1 MPARRAVVASL
12 LAPKSGFVA
21 INMSVYLD
29 NMATTPLDRRV
40 LDAMLPYFCDHFGN
54 AASKTHRWGNEAA
67 MAVERSREQVAALL
81 GARSREIVFTAGAT
95 ESNNLA
101 LKGVA
106 EYIGRGHIITCQTE
120 HKAVLDVCKALEKRG
135 FSLTYLGVDRNGC
148 IDLEE
153 LEQAIREDTILL
165 SLMAANNE
173 MGSLHPL
180 AEIGALC
187 KRRGVLWH
195 CDAAQAV
202 GKVPLKVEELGIDL
216 LSLSAHKL
224 YGPKGEGALYIR
236 SRSPRVRLAAQME
249 GGGQERGLRA
259 GTLNVPGIVGLGE
272 ACRLAQIELA
282 EERSRLLHLRTKL
295 YSRLCDELGDIELN
309 GHPTERLPGNLSICF
324 TGVDGSELLV
334 SLQDIALSSGSA
346 CASDS
351 PVPSPVLAA
360 MGRSPEQARSTLRFG
375 LGRFTTE
382 TEVDYVAGRVI
393 EVVQRLRGDGS
404 AFYERQSMPRS
415 ESIAT

>member
-1 MPARRAVVASL
+1 
-12 LAPKSGFVA
+12 
-21 INMSVYLD
+21 MSVYLD
-29 NMATTPLDRRV
+29 NMATTPVDRRV
-40 LDAMLPYFCDHFGN
+40 LAAMLPYFCDNFGN
-54 AASKTHRWGNEAA
+54 AASKTHQWGNEAA
-67 MAVERSREQVAALL
+67 MAVERAREQVAVLL
-81 GARSREIVFTAGAT
+81 GARSREIIFTAGAT

-106 EYIGRGHIITCQTE
+106 QYAGSGHIITCQTE
-120 HKAVLDVCKALEKRG
+120 HKAVLDVCKTLEQRG
-135 FSLTYLGVDRNGC
+135 FALTYLGVDRDGC
-148 IDLEE
+148 IDLDA
-153 LEQAIREDTILL
+153 LDKAIREDTILV

-173 MGSLHPL
+173 IGALHPL

-202 GKVPLKVEELGIDL
+202 GKVPLDVEKLGIDL

-224 YGPKGEGALYIR
+224 YGPKGQGALYIR
-236 SRSPRVRLAAQME
+236 SRSPRVRLAAQTE
-249 GGGQERGLRA
+249 GGSQERGLRA

-272 ACRLAQIELA
+272 ACRLAQVELA
-282 EERSRLLHLRTKL
+282 TERVRLLHLRTLL
-295 YSRLCDELGDIELN
+295 YSRLCGELVGIELN
-309 GHPTERLPGNLSICF
+309 GPETERLPGNLSVCF
-324 TGVDGSELLV
+324 TGVDGAELLV
-334 SLQDIALSSGSA
+334 RLGDIALSSGSA

-382 TEVDYVAGRVI
+382 EDIDYVAGRVI
-393 EVVQRLRGDGS
+393 DEVLRLRGDGP
-404 AFYERQSMPRS
+404 AFYERQAMPS
-415 ESIAT
+415 GEPLAT

>member
-1 MPARRAVVASL
+1 MAVKI
-12 LAPKSGFVA
+12 P
-21 INMSVYLD
+21 IYLD
-29 NMATTPLDRRV
+29 NMATTSVDRRV

-54 AASKTHRWGNEAA
+54 ASSKTHAWGNEAA
-67 MAVERSREQVAALL
+67 MAVERAREQVAALL
-81 GARSREIVFTAGAT
+81 GARPREILFTAGAT

-106 EYIGRGHIITCQTE
+106 EYVGHGHIIACQTE
-120 HKAVLDVCKALEKRG
+120 HKAVLDVCKTLEKRG
-135 FSLTYLGVDRNGC
+135 FALTYLDVDRDGC
-148 IDLEE
+148 IDLSA
-153 LEQAIREDTILL
+153 LDKAIREDTVLV

-173 MGSLHPL
+173 VGTLHPL

-202 GKVPLKVEELGIDL
+202 GKIPLDVEALGIDL

-224 YGPKGEGALYIR
+224 YGPKGGGALYLR
-236 SRSPRVRLAAQME
+236 SRSPRVRLAAQLE

-259 GTLNVPGIVGLGE
+259 GTLNVPAIVGLGE
-272 ACRLAQIELA
+272 ACHLAQFELA
-282 EERSRLLHLRTKL
+282 EESQKLVHLRQRLYHQLCSKL
-295 YSRLCDELGDIELN
+295 TDIELN
-309 GHPTERLPGNLSICF
+309 GHDRERLPGNLSVCF
-324 TGVDGSELLV
+324 TDVDGTELLIG
-334 SLQDIALSSGSA
+334 LRDIALSTGSA
-346 CASDS
+346 CSSDS

-382 TEVDYVAGRVI
+382 TEIDYVAGRVI
-393 EVVQRLRGDGS
+393 EEVLRLRGDGP
-404 AFYERQSMPRS
+404 AFYERQLVSRG